1 MQVLTE
7 GLEGY
12 SVSEHERLQQREE
25 LQQSGRHRV
34 ESLVQQAADTAL
46 SRMKDRFTPLLLQS
60 NCHTTSILCVC
71 LPAHLAYTCVR
82 KDMSALKYNPR
93 QSEVMPLCTTI
104 KKFSM
109 RHRLC

>member
-12 SVSEHERLQQREE
+12 SVSEHERLQQREQ

-46 SRMKDRFTPLLLQS
+46 SRMKDRFTLFF
-60 NCHTTSILCVC
+60 
-71 LPAHLAYTCVR
+71 
-82 KDMSALKYNPR
+82 SASACP
-93 QSEVMPLCTTI
+93 
-104 KKFSM
+104 
-109 RHRLC
+109 HH

>member
-46 SRMKDRFTPLLLQS
+46 SRMKDRFTPLLLLS
-60 NCHTTSILCVC
+60 NCLSTPSVSCVNRC
-71 LPAHLAYTCVR
+71 LPIQSFFVK
-82 KDMSALKYNPR
+82 KDPPAVKYRAR
-93 QSEVMPLCTTI
+93 QSEANMNHNKQVQHASQL
-104 KKFSM
+104 
-109 RHRLC
+109 L

>member
-46 SRMKDRFTPLLLQS
+46 SRMKDRFTPLVLS
-60 NCHTTSILCVC
+60 NCLSTTLVCSVC
-71 LPAHLAYTCVR
+71 LPAHMYPFVR
-82 KDMSALKYNPR
+82 TDMPALKCNAR
-93 QSEVMPLCTTI
+93 QGDVIPFKITI
-104 KKFSM
+104 KNFSM
-109 RHRLC
+109 RPRDC